1 MPSVNK
7 NLVKQR
13 KDLKLTQSDVALAI
27 GVSRVA
33 YSNWEQD
40 INTMPVGRYEQA
52 LELFESLRAKRK
64 ELKGE

>member
-1 MPSVNK
+1 MPSLNK
-7 NLVKQR
+7 DLVKQR
-13 KDLKLTQSDVALAI
+13 KDLKLTQGDVALAI

-40 INTMPVGRYEQA
+40 INTMPVGRYEQV
-52 LELFESLRAKRK
+52 LSLFIRLREKRK